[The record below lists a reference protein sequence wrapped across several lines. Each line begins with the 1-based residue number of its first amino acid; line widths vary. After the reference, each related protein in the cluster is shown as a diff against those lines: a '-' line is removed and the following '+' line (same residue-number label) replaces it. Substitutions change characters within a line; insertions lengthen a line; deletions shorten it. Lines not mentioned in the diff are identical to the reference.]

1 MNWTG
6 GSRNRLVMKNDA
18 KKQKEYFE
26 RRKMQQRL
34 RKMGLTLPTTPGS
47 TSSSSMDLVTLFIV
61 NQIAAKKENKDP
73 PKVAVLGSC
82 KGRSQYKRN
91 APLVL
96 PMSPCSPSQLDFVES
111 QPQYSVQA
119 TGKNKHVIPRGF
131 RCRQLSPVLES
142 AFSDNSAS
150 DYLPPI
156 TDPLSPFS
164 STSSA
169 SSGQGMFPQLN
180 PQQRSQM
187 RTQLPPHCSPR
198 PWDTSGLEQTKFQ
211 PFSQPRGM
219 TDSVPWS
226 YGSNTTLYQLETP
239 TAANVLFGS
248 SEPDNTD
255 NRNHARQEVTFSLDQ
270 PEDREQMLDFTFNQS
285 ETESQIE
292 GDVFRG
298 FSTEESEAA
307 SPFGRVA
314 SKIHLKD
321 ETPVKS
327 STPQTVPDS
336 QCMRVE
342 LSNCTD
348 TNFSFLEHNNGPMN
362 GCNCSPSYSCSGGYL
377 SSDSNDEEEYCQPSH
392 QAASSY
398 VDQACSVDKPN
409 PNRSLQENPN
419 QSHTQPKL
427 LTPVLKPQISGSNNQ
442 QMGSHVAQLNSHQAL
457 AETLSSQLCKCKKT
471 PTETRD
477 AGTQTADNPTAETCD
492 ASTQYSFVGDTAT
505 KVTGSNLCLPPV
517 DVSVQHTATGRQ
529 TDTAA
534 ESDTHTPSPGEVS
547 SRGKYTPW
555 NKKKSRADSLSGSS
569 FINTF
574 TADNSDRKFILQ
586 RPINPFQDA
595 LSKTKQRNERGQE
608 ENGCLMKDPSSEVRE
623 EVLAATEVS
632 RHSEE
637 AATLQEIANILLL
650 LKQREK

>member
-18 KKQKEYFE
+18 RKQKEYFE

-34 RKMGLTLPTTPGS
+34 RKMGVALPTTPGG
-47 TSSSSMDLVTLFIV
+47 TSSNSMDLVTLFIV

-73 PKVAVLGSC
+73 PKVAVLGSY
-82 KGRSQYKRN
+82 KGRSQHKRN
-91 APLVL
+91 EPLVL

-111 QPQYSVQA
+111 QPQYSVQT
-119 TGKNKHVIPRGF
+119 TGKNKHVIPQGF

-169 SSGQGMFPQLN
+169 SSGQGIFPQLN
-180 PQQRSQM
+180 LQQRSQM
-187 RTQLPPHCSPR
+187 QAQLPPHCSPP
-198 PWDTSGLEQTKFQ
+198 PWDTSGLEQTK

-239 TAANVLFGS
+239 TAASVLFGS
-248 SEPDNTD
+248 SEPEKTD
-255 NRNHARQEVTFSLDQ
+255 SRNHARQEVTFSLDQ
-270 PEDREQMLDFTFNQS
+270 PEDREQMLDFTFNRS
-285 ETESQIE
+285 ETQQQIE
-292 GDVFRG
+292 EDVFRG
-298 FSTEESEAA
+298 FSTEDSEPA
-307 SPFGRVA
+307 SQFGRVT

-321 ETPVKS
+321 EPPVKS
-327 STPQTVPDS
+327 STPQTVLDS

-348 TNFSFLEHNNGPMN
+348 TNFSFLEHNSGPMN

-377 SSDSNDEEEYCQPSH
+377 SSDSNDEEEYCPPSH
-392 QAASSY
+392 QAASLY
-398 VDQACSVDKPN
+398 VDQPCYVDKLN

-427 LTPVLKPQISGSNNQ
+427 LTPVLKPQINLRDDRKVMENRACPDTISGSNNQ

-457 AETLSSQLCKCKKT
+457 AETLSSELCKSKKT

-492 ASTQYSFVGDTAT
+492 ASTQYSFVGDGAT
-505 KVTGSNLCLPPV
+505 KVTGFNLCLPPV
-517 DVSVQHTATGRQ
+517 GVSVQHTATGRQ

-534 ESDTHTPSPGEVS
+534 EPDTHTPSPGEVS

-555 NKKKSRADSLSGSS
+555 NKKKSWADSLSASS
-569 FINTF
+569 FTTKF
-574 TADNSDRKFILQ
+574 SADNSDRKLILQ

-595 LSKTKQRNERGQE
+595 VSMIKQRYKN
-608 ENGCLMKDPSSEVRE
+608 KS
-623 EVLAATEVS
+623 
-632 RHSEE
+632 
-637 AATLQEIANILLL
+637 
-650 LKQREK
+650 